1 MTLVL
6 HLCSFNC
13 NRRTRNHYMIWYD
26 MNVSLTFFWRKPCE
40 YFRGGLI
47 RSFWSAENTL
57 LSGYSAGALQ
67 TNSHQCNPVSDIK
80 RTFNDVHSA
89 KTYSQSQWNQSDRNA
104 IRLITT
110 CTDRNAAAWQHQRTC
125 QRCRLGISIKAKD
138 NTQCW
143 LNGLCC
149 CNTWS
154 KSYLKESW

>member
-1 MTLVL
+1 MNIIQLWDRQFWKS
-6 HLCSFNC
+6 HCCS
-13 NRRTRNHYMIWYD
+13 D
-26 MNVSLTFFWRKPCE
+26 EGNVSLTFFWRKPCE

-47 RSFWSAENTL
+47 RSFWSLPKILCCLAIAQAR
-57 LSGYSAGALQ
+57 YRQ
-67 TNSHQCNPVSDIK
+67 IPTNATVTPVSDIK